1 MLQLLYLFLY
11 GCAIIFIYITY
22 VYTPTA
28 WTPLDYSGT
37 FRFLYQLATTSA
49 WFYFEIHVR
58 HYRIYMSEM
67 KWVHTHL
74 GLSQLQLQLSGLHCH
89 GMCAPLQCVIN
100 PYPVNYL
107 R

>member
-1 MLQLLYLFLY
+1 MPMVMILCVFLLHVTVTVFIFVQVCYTFHIYYL
-11 GCAIIFIYITY
+11 CIYTY
-22 VYTPTA
+22 C

-67 KWVHTHL
+67 KWVHL
-74 GLSQLQLQLSGLHCH
+74 LHCKVK
-89 GMCAPLQCVIN
+89 PK
-100 PYPVNYL
+100 VN
-107 R
+107 RDFQIIAK

>member
-67 KWVHTHL
+67 KWVHL
-74 GLSQLQLQLSGLHCH
+74 LHCKVK
-89 GMCAPLQCVIN
+89 PK
-100 PYPVNYL
+100 VN
-107 R
+107 RDFQIIAK